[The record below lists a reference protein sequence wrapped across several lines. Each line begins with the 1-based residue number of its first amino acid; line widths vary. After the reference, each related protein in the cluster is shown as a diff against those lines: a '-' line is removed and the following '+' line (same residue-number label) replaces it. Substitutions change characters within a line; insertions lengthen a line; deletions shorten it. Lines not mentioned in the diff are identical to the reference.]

1 MTPEE
6 VSALAVKGES
16 EVLEFKQT
24 TKTRREAARTIC
36 AMLNQRGGRI
46 LFGVTPKGK
55 IAGQQTADRA
65 FEELSAEIREIDPPA
80 FPSVERVPVA
90 DDRAVIVVTVS
101 PGPSKL
107 YQYRGKAYRRI
118 GNTTTAMQAEE
129 FNRVVLERHHG
140 EQRWENQ
147 PAPGWSIKDLHQS
160 EVRLTVEEAIRRG
173 RLADPGTRATP
184 ELLLGLGLIKDGVLH
199 RAAVALFGKG
209 ERIMREMPQCLL
221 RVARFRGT
229 DKTEFLDNR
238 QFHGNAFT
246 LFNAAQR
253 FLQETLP
260 IAGRIEKDRP
270 ERIDEPLYPPL
281 ATREAIANAICHRD
295 YAIGGGSIGIAVFDD
310 RLEIASFGK
319 LPFGLTPTD
328 LFGPHESQPWNPLIA
343 RVFYLRGIIE
353 EWGRGTLKMA
363 EQAAAAG
370 LPPLEI
376 DDNGD
381 CVTVRFRAN
390 RMGGE
395 PTAVPPSTARIRD
408 TAVRLD
414 EGQRRILG
422 LLQAS
427 SEPLA
432 LREIHARLDPPPDE
446 RRLRRD
452 LAELK
457 RLGVVESS
465 GHGRG
470 ARWKP
475 L

>member
-1 MTPEE
+1 
-6 VSALAVKGES
+6 
-16 EVLEFKQT
+16 
-24 TKTRREAARTIC
+24 
-36 AMLNQRGGRI
+36 
-46 LFGVTPKGK
+46 
-55 IAGQQTADRA
+55 
-65 FEELSAEIREIDPPA
+65 
-80 FPSVERVPVA
+80 
-90 DDRAVIVVTVS
+90 
-101 PGPSKL
+101 
-107 YQYRGKAYRRI
+107 
-118 GNTTTAMQAEE
+118 
-129 FNRVVLERHHG
+129 
-140 EQRWENQ
+140 
-147 PAPGWSIKDLHQS
+147 
-160 EVRLTVEEAIRRG
+160 
-173 RLADPGTRATP
+173 LADPGTRATP

-381 CVTVRFRAN
+381 CVMVRFRAN

-457 RLGVVESS
+457 RLGVLESS

>member
-6 VSALAVKGES
+6 VSALAAKGES
-16 EVLEFKQT
+16 ELLEFKQT
-24 TKTRREAARTIC
+24 TKTRREATRSIC
-36 AMLNQRGGRI
+36 AMLNQRGGQV
-46 LFGVTPKGK
+46 LFGITPKGK
-55 IAGQQTADRA
+55 VAGQQTADRT

-101 PGPSKL
+101 PGSSKP

-118 GNTTTAMQAEE
+118 GNTTTAMQSQEYD
-129 FNRVVLERHHG
+129 RVVLERHHG

-147 PAPGWSIKDLHQS
+147 PAPGWSINDLHQS

-173 RLADPGTRATP
+173 RLADPGTRETP

-209 ERIMREMPQCLL
+209 ERIMQEMPQCLL

-295 YAIGGGSIGIAVFDD
+295 YAIGGGSIGIAVFND
-310 RLEIASFGK
+310 RLEITSSGK
-319 LPFGLTPTD
+319 LPFGLTPTE

-363 EQAAAAG
+363 EQAAEAG

-376 DDNGD
+376 EDDGGY
-381 CVTVRFRAN
+381 VTVRFRAN
-390 RMGGE
+390 RIVVE
-395 PTAVPPSTARIRD
+395 STMRVGDAAAPINER
-408 TAVRLD
+408 
-414 EGQRRILG
+414 QRRNLD
-422 LLQAS
+422 LLEAS
-427 SEPLA
+427 GEPLA
-432 LREIHARLDPPPDE
+432 MPQLLARLDPQPEDW
-446 RRLRRD
+446 RLRRD

-457 RLGVVESS
+457 RLGVVELS

-470 ARWKP
+470 ALWKSI
-475 L
+475 